1 MQVLWG
7 IGGMVIL
14 LAIAFVL
21 STNRRAI
28 NPRTVI
34 GALAIQIVFAF
45 VVLYWDL
52 GRQALQ
58 VVTSGVQAVIDTSNE
73 GIQFLFG
80 PVLPEGDSGPVF
92 AFQVLPIIIYF
103 ASLTSVFYYLG
114 ILQFVV
120 NLMGRGLQKAL
131 GTSGP

>member
-58 VVTSGVQAVIDTSNE
+58 VLTSGVQAVIDTSNE

-80 PVLPEGDSGPVF
+80 PVLP
-92 AFQVLPIIIYF
+92 
-103 ASLTSVFYYLG
+103 
-114 ILQFVV
+114 
-120 NLMGRGLQKAL
+120 N
-131 GTSGP
+131 